1 MASLSQVGRLL
12 DLPLEVEAVVE
23 GRALR
28 VSELLE
34 LPVGS
39 LVVSGRRREC
49 RRVGGPHLSGLRR
62 TGPRQRTS
70 CGRMVNFKGK
80 ELTWK

>member
-1 MASLSQVGRLL
+1 M

-34 LPVGS
+34 LTVGS
-39 LVVSGRRREC
+39 LVVSGRAAGESVDILVGRALLGSGELARANG
-49 RRVGGPHLSGLRR
+49 RRVV
-62 TGPRQRTS
+62 
-70 CGRMVNFKGK
+70 RMVGFKGK
-80 ELTWK
+80 N

>member
-1 MASLSQVGRLL
+1 MANLSQAGHLL

-34 LPVGS
+34 LAVGS
-39 LVVSGRRREC
+39 LVVSGRAAGETVDVLAGHTYLGSGELARANGH
-49 RRVGGPHLSGLRR
+49 RVV
-62 TGPRQRTS
+62 
-70 CGRMVNFKGK
+70 RMVNFKGK
-80 ELTWK
+80 S